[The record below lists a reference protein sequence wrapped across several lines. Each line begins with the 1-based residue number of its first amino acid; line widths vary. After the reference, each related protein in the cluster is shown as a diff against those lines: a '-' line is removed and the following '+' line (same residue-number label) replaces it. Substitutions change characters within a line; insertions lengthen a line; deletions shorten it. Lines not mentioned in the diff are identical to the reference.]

1 LHKTKA
7 CLGLLCLSGHS
18 AVIILSA
25 LISKHLGHCNGT
37 AWKVWVVVQTLTN
50 LQATD
55 WLNLLSFT
63 QNGNGFKMR
72 TSHKLLVIGEV
83 KICNNCDRAK
93 QLLQMQLQL
102 RSGSCAIKGS
112 MLPQQIGC
120 LHVHQ
125 LVALCSPTAGQ
136 RHS

>member
-1 LHKTKA
+1 LLKDKA
-7 CLGLLCLSGHS
+7 CLGLLCFGGHS

-37 AWKVWVVVQTLTN
+37 TWEVWVVVQPLTN
-50 LQATD
+50 LQVTD
-55 WLNLLSFT
+55 WLKLLSFT
-63 QNGNGFKMR
+63 QLAMDLNTYKP
-72 TSHKLLVIGEV
+72 KLLVTGDV
-83 KICNNCDRAK
+83 KMCKNCDRAK

-102 RSGSCAIKGS
+102 CSGNCAIQGS

-125 LVALCSPTAGQ
+125 LVALCSPIAGQ